1 MTMSFRTVLCLLAC
15 AAAWWPAPAAAGDR
29 EPQRNRSRD
38 SAQAAGTSGDE
49 RRTFA
54 VGDGATLDIAN
65 VAGDV
70 RIVAGAGDAI
80 VVEAVRRSR
89 GERRGGAARIEM
101 RQVGNRVEVRTRGS
115 ASRRSTGAVDYTV
128 TVPRTAAVLAR
139 SVSGGVSL
147 TGVDGEARLESVSGR
162 VEAMRAANVALAK
175 SVSGDVTVRD
185 ATAAATLTLTSVS
198 GTVVASGI
206 RGRGLDATTVSGDVR
221 LSDVSASRVFAKAV
235 SGDIDF
241 GGAPAGGGR
250 YEFTA
255 HSGDVR
261 LRLPAGASF
270 DLQADT
276 FSGRLSSDFAVTL
289 RSTRTGRGA
298 TRALR
303 GVAGDGAAQLVV
315 RSFSGDVTLTR
326 Q

>member
-1 MTMSFRTVLCLLAC
+1 MTMSLRTLVCLFVC

-29 EPQRNRSRD
+29 EPQRTRSRD
-38 SAQAAGTSGDE
+38 AARPTGPGDE

-70 RIVAGAGDAI
+70 RIAAGASDAI

-89 GERRGGAARIEM
+89 GDRQDSAPRIEM

-139 SVSGGVSL
+139 SVSGEVSL

-162 VEAMRAANVALAK
+162 VEALRAANVALAK

-206 RGRGLDATTVSGDVR
+206 RGRGLDAATVSGDVR
-221 LSDVSASRVFAKAV
+221 LSEVTAGRVFAKAV

-241 GGAPAGGGR
+241 SGPLAAGGR
-250 YEFTA
+250 YEFSA

>member
-1 MTMSFRTVLCLLAC
+1 MTMSLRTLVCLLAC
-15 AAAWWPAPAAAGDR
+15 AAAGWTAPVAAGDR
-29 EPQRNRSRD
+29 EQRTRSRD
-38 SAQAAGTSGDE
+38 AAQAAAPTGDE

-70 RIVAGAGDAI
+70 RIAAGAGDAI

-89 GERRGGAARIEM
+89 GDRRDGAPRIEM

-128 TVPRTAAVLAR
+128 SVPRTAAVLAR
-139 SVSGGVSL
+139 SVSGAVSL

-162 VEAMRAANVALAK
+162 VEALRANVALAK

-185 ATAAATLTLTSVS
+185 ATTAATLTLTSVS
-198 GTVVASGI
+198 GTVVVSGI
-206 RGRGLDATTVSGDVR
+206 RGRGIDASTVSGDVR
-221 LSDVSASRVFAKAV
+221 LSDVTAARVFAKAV

-241 GGAPAGGGR
+241 SGALAGGGR